1 MIKIA
6 ISFAL
11 GCWLLLQLPSVPSIL
26 WLWTLLPTF
35 VLLLFSKTRL
45 FSIITLGALWSLF
58 YANSTL
64 NDRLPENLVGQDL
77 IVTGIVSSIPK
88 QNKRRLSF
96 EFSPESSSAYKLP
109 DKLRLIWYHPLAQDI
124 NAGEKW
130 MLTVRLKQIR
140 GMMNPGSFDYEGW
153 LFQQGINA
161 TGYVRTASTNKR
173 LAVATTFSINALRQS
188 LIERIEVH
196 LADSKNLGLIQGLTA
211 GVRDNI
217 TSQQWQVLRLSGTSH
232 LLAISGLHIGLA
244 AAVGFFSFKWLWA
257 RRSNNLLL
265 LPSKE
270 AGAIGGFA
278 TALLYAAMA
287 GFSIPSQRALIMVT
301 MFMIT
306 LIIRQSAFMNSILA
320 LSLLIILIIDPSA
333 ILSVGLWL
341 SFSAVSIILFISQNR
356 FPAPRWQWA
365 KIHTLIAFGLTPLL
379 LLFFMQTSL
388 IAPLANFIAVPA
400 ISFFVVPL
408 LLLGSLLIWLIEPI
422 GLALFQLADWLLGLL
437 WPILQFLADLPFSHW
452 SSPILPTFYWLSV
465 LLGTFLLL
473 LPHRFPAKWLG
484 LIGLMPLFLYQPERP
499 AEDEFWFT
507 LLDVGQG
514 LAAVIQT
521 KNHTLV
527 FDTGPKFSD
536 NFNTGTA
543 IVMPFLQ
550 QQGINQLD
558 TLIIS
563 HGDND
568 HIGGAL
574 ALINTLPIHSVI
586 SSAPEL
592 LPNAEHCFG
601 GQSWQWDGV
610 SFLMLHPHKNDRG
623 SENNLSCVLKVSTAN
638 KSVLLT
644 GDIEFKTEKLLIRRY
659 SSKLTSTLLVAPH
672 HGSTT
677 SSHSAFIDAVNP
689 DIVLFPVGYGNR
701 YGFPKD
707 KIVALYHAK
716 NISTFN
722 TAQSGA
728 ILFKINPKTISEPV
742 LWRHQARRIW
752 TAVTEK
758 N

>member
-1 MIKIA
+1 M
-6 ISFAL
+6 
-11 GCWLLLQLPSVPSIL
+11 L
-26 WLWTLLPTF
+26 WLWALLPAF
-35 VLLLFSKTRL
+35 VLLLFNKTRL

-58 YANSTL
+58 YAHSTL
-64 NDRLPENLVGQDL
+64 NDRLPEHLAGQDL
-77 IVTGIVSSIPK
+77 MVTGIVSSIPK
-88 QNKRRLSF
+88 QNGRRVSF
-96 EFSPESSSAYKLP
+96 EFSAESDPAYKLP
-109 DKLRLIWYHPLAQDI
+109 DKLRLNWYRPLDQDI
-124 NAGEKW
+124 NAGERW
-130 MLTVRLKQIR
+130 QLTVRLKQAR
-140 GMMNPGSFDYEGW
+140 GMINPGSFDYEGW

-161 TGYVRTASTNKR
+161 TGYVRAASTSKR
-173 LAVATTFSINALRQS
+173 LAIASTFSINALRQS

-244 AAVGFFSFKWLWA
+244 AAVGFFCFKWLWA

-270 AGAIGGFA
+270 AGAIGGFV

-306 LIIRQSAFMNSILA
+306 LLMRKPAAINSILA
-320 LSLLIILIIDPSA
+320 LSLLIILILDPSA

-341 SFSAVSIILFISQNR
+341 SFSAVGIILFISQNR
-356 FPAPRWQWA
+356 LPAPRWQWA

-408 LLLGSLLIWLIEPI
+408 LLLASVLIWLIEPI
-422 GLALFQLADWLLGLL
+422 GSALFHIADWLLGLL
-437 WPILQFLADLPFSHW
+437 WPIMQFLADLPFSHW
-452 SSPILPTFYWLSV
+452 SSPTLPTFYWLSV

-514 LAAVIQT
+514 LAAVVQT
-521 KNHTLV
+521 KNHSLV

-536 NFNTGTA
+536 SFNTGTA

-568 HIGGAL
+568 HIGGAIP
-574 ALINTLPIHSVI
+574 LIGQIKTYSVI
-586 SSAPEL
+586 SSVADL
-592 LPNAEHCFG
+592 LPAAKHCFA

-610 SFLMLHPHKNDRG
+610 TFTLLHPRPDDIA

-644 GDIEFKTEKLLIRRY
+644 GDIESKTEKLLVQRY
-659 SSKLTSTLLVAPH
+659 GSKLASTLLVAPH
-672 HGSTT
+672 HGSAT
-677 SSHSAFIDAVNP
+677 SSSQIFLDAVDP
-689 DIVLFPVGYGNR
+689 DIVLFPVGYRNR
-701 YGFPKD
+701 YGFPKA
-707 KIVALYHAK
+707 KIMERYHSK
-716 NISTFN
+716 NIRTFD

-728 ILFKINPKTISEPV
+728 ILFKFKAEIITEPV
-742 LWRHQARRIW
+742 LWRHQAKRIW
-752 TAVTEK
+752 TAVAEK
-758 N
+758 QLDF